1 MIVGNKRKKA
11 LSVCSGAYRYVLNYS
26 PFDITYKLCKFLPFK
41 VVIYCMKEIQRAS
54 KVLHGVHF
62 AMKIYPTEWVIICVV
77 GILKGMGLSIVCES
91 TCGRIVHACKRVMGL
106 GPCSSTF

>member
-1 MIVGNKRKKA
+1 MKIERNGVRERW
-11 LSVCSGAYRYVLNYS
+11 RYVLNYS

-62 AMKIYPTEWVIICVV
+62 AMKIYPNEWVIISII
-77 GILKGMGLSIVCES
+77 GILKGVLLFLE
-91 TCGRIVHACKRVMGL
+91 RVL
-106 GPCSSTF
+106 YELHLLTYIHTYLLTSSSVPL

>member
-1 MIVGNKRKKA
+1 M
-11 LSVCSGAYRYVLNYS
+11 LNYS

-62 AMKIYPTEWVIICVV
+62 AMKIYPNEWVIICVV
-77 GILKGMGLSIVCES
+77 GVLKGVSYCAVFTSGIVPDAARTAPLS
-91 TCGRIVHACKRVMGL
+91 L
-106 GPCSSTF
+106 Q

>member
-1 MIVGNKRKKA
+1 MGKVNPLIRPLFAPTLHHSGSTVNVKFTNKSQS
-11 LSVCSGAYRYVLNYS
+11 LMFYRYVLNYS

-62 AMKIYPTEWVIICVV
+62 AMKIYPNEWVIISVV
-77 GILKGMGLSIVCES
+77 GVLKGSLNLWYL
-91 TCGRIVHACKRVMGL
+91 RL
-106 GPCSSTF
+106 